1 MIPTITYNTRDGRQ
15 ITFTPARTTAEYS
28 DQLAA
33 GVDPITA
40 ALWSLTPPKGGKI
53 IPPSFWSRNKL
64 VQSYRE
70 VGDEVFQ
77 QLAKDIV
84 AEYWEDDVTRIKN
97 PLATLVYRCH
107 EYAAIHNDPR
117 G

>member
-15 ITFTPARTTAEYS
+15 ISFCPARSKNEYC
-28 DQLAA
+28 DQLTS

-70 VGDEVFQ
+70 VGDDVFRE
-77 QLAKDIV
+77 LAQDIV
-84 AEYWEDDVTRIKN
+84 VEYWEDDVTRIKN